1 RRSASIRTLLQTAR
15 DASTNYFRF
24 KNHREDRT
32 MMRINRWGRSLPLPI
47 LFAVSLMAASPNA
60 RLVDAVKNTDR
71 AAIRSLVEHH
81 ADVNA
86 PDADGATPL
95 HWAARWDDIE
105 TAKLLIASGADVKA
119 KNRYDVAPLSLAST
133 NGSAL

>member
-1 RRSASIRTLLQTAR
+1 MKRL
-15 DASTNYFRF
+15 
-24 KNHREDRT
+24 
-32 MMRINRWGRSLPLPI
+32 NRWGRTLPFPI
-47 LFAVSLMAASPNA
+47 LFAASLMAASPNA

-95 HWAARWDDIE
+95 HWAARW
-105 TAKLLIASGADVKA
+105 TMSRPP
-119 KNRYDVAPLSLAST
+119 NY
-133 NGSAL
+133 